1 MSEKTWKEK
10 MEALL
15 RQKKWDMKDWHRALG
30 LNQWPDGYGYDA
42 VGSGKPSEY
51 L

>member
-30 LNQWPDGYGYDA
+30 LNQWQLENLMATDPTASY
-42 VGSGKPSEY
+42 P
-51 L
+51 